1 MASKENATRGIVS
14 LGISPL
20 RKINGNAQIMS
31 RMKKGKIER
40 GATNAPD
47 MDENSGK
54 EVKGRQIKAI
64 AQRTSQTLSKLF
76 PNLVDVS
83 IMQSF

>member
-1 MASKENATRGIVS
+1 
-14 LGISPL
+14 
-20 RKINGNAQIMS
+20 
-31 RMKKGKIER
+31 MKKGKIER

-54 EVKGRQIKAI
+54 EVKGRQIKAN

>member
-1 MASKENATRGIVS
+1 MMTTKENATKGMVS

-20 RKINGNAQIMS
+20 WNINGSAQIIS
-31 RMKKGKIER
+31 RMKKGKMER

-54 EVKGRQIKAI
+54 EVKGRQIKAS
-64 AQRTSQTLSKLF
+64 AQRTS
-76 PNLVDVS
+76 
-83 IMQSF
+83 